1 MNARHELMPVCASAL
16 RRCPD
21 VATLRAAPTEMSRG
35 VPSKSADEDSLI
47 AATFQAAFA
56 RWLLSCVLGELGP
69 IRHREAEYTETPV
82 RFCTAMQYGGLCRT
96 KVLPTKVLV

>member
-82 RFCTAMQYGGLCRT
+82 TFCTEMQYGGLCRT